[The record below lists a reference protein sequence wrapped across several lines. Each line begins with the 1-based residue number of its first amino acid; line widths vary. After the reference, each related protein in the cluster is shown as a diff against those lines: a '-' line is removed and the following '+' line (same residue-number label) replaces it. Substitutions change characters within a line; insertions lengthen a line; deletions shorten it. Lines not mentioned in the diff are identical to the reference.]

1 MTLRY
6 FASKLTLKIRI
17 QDKNVNIRVNETVGF
32 NNIVVLKLFFP
43 RLRSYYF
50 NWFEKFDRKAAILVT
65 KVIF

>member
-50 NWFEKFDRKAAILVT
+50 HWFEKFDRKAAILVT